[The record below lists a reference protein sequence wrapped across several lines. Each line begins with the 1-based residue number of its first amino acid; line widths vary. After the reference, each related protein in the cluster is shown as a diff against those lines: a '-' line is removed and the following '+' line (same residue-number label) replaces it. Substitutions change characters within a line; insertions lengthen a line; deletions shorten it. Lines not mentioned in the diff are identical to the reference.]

1 MKNLPLLLILLGVV
15 LGCGNS
21 SGNKPSTT
29 PTSGNQANTS
39 SETQAPAEVP
49 PIVVSAKD
57 LVKAYKENE
66 LAADEKY
73 RGKKLQ
79 VAGKITGIASVL
91 SSIQVDLQGKDFV
104 TVKCSFPEERK
115 AEVAKLKNGQNVTLL
130 GTGDGMTATLYVG
143 LNDCWVK

>member
-21 SGNKPSTT
+21 SGNKTSSSQ
-29 PTSGNQANTS
+29 TSGNQANS
-39 SETQAPAEVP
+39 SSNAQTVEAP
-49 PIVVSAKD
+49 PIVVTAKD

-73 RGKKLQ
+73 QGKKLQ

-91 SSIQVDLQGKDFV
+91 NSIQVDLEGKDFV
-104 TVKCSFPEERK
+104 TVKCSFPEEGK
-115 AEVAKLKNGQNVTLL
+115 GDVA
-130 GTGDGMTATLYVG
+130 
-143 LNDCWVK
+143 